1 MGYLSSAIESN
12 AAEMILVALEDLK
25 INYRLVYDKNISI
38 KSFSDKLEIDKN
50 NDMQKNVLIINFSNY
65 PNISYQID

>member
-1 MGYLSSAIESN
+1 
-12 AAEMILVALEDLK
+12 LEDLK